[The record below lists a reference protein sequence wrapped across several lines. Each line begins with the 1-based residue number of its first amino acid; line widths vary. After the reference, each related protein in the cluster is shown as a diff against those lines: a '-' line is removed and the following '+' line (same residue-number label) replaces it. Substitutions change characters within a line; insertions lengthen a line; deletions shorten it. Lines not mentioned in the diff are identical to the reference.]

1 MRHEMVVC
9 SQMNRGGKGREKEP
23 LHVCRKSSAPVRVV
37 FALSLLERAR
47 GLLGRSPSWLG
58 AGGLLVLAPCRS
70 VHTFG
75 MKHPLDI
82 AFIDGDGHVL
92 KALSDM
98 PPRRMAGCYD
108 ARIVI
113 ERFSSPCN
121 GRWFE
126 VGEELGIAALDVHGD
141 TQKEVGAL
149 PCT

>member
-1 MRHEMVVC
+1 MVTC
-9 SQMNRGGKGREKEP
+9 GRRGGGEGSAEEVPSHVRREP
-23 LHVCRKSSAPVRVV
+23 GTPARVI

-92 KALSDM
+92 KALSGM
-98 PPRRMAGCYD
+98 PPRRLAGCRG

-113 ERFSSPCN
+113 ERFSSQAH
-121 GRWFE
+121 GSWFE
-126 VGEELGIAALDVHGD
+126 VGEVLGITVLEMRGD

>member
-1 MRHEMVVC
+1 MVMRGR
-9 SQMNRGGKGREKEP
+9 RGGGEGSAEETPSHVRREP
-23 LHVCRKSSAPVRVV
+23 GTPARVI

-47 GLLGRSPSWLG
+47 GLLGHSPSWLG

-82 AFIDGDGHVL
+82 AFIDGGGHVL
-92 KALSDM
+92 KALSGM
-98 PPRRMAGCYD
+98 PPRRMAGCHD

>member
-1 MRHEMVVC
+1 MVTC
-9 SQMNRGGKGREKEP
+9 GRGGGGEEGVEEMPLQVRREP
-23 LHVCRKSSAPVRVV
+23 PAPARVI
-37 FALSLLERAR
+37 FTLSLLERAR

-75 MKHPLDI
+75 MRHPLDI

-92 KALSDM
+92 KALSGM
-98 PPRRMAGCYD
+98 PPRRMTGCRG

>member
-1 MRHEMVVC
+1 MVTC
-9 SQMNRGGKGREKEP
+9 GRGGGGEEGVEEMPLQVRREP
-23 LHVCRKSSAPVRVV
+23 PAPVRVV

-92 KALSDM
+92 KALSGM
-98 PPRRMAGCYD
+98 PPRRMTGCRG

-113 ERFSSPCN
+113 ERFSSPCD

-126 VGEELGIAALDVHGD
+126 VGEELGIAALDVRGD

>member
-1 MRHEMVVC
+1 MVTC
-9 SQMNRGGKGREKEP
+9 GRGGGGEGSAEEMPSQVRCEP
-23 LHVCRKSSAPVRVV
+23 PAPARVV

-47 GLLGRSPSWLG
+47 GLLGRRSSRLG

-75 MKHPLDI
+75 MRQPIDV
-82 AFIDGDGHVL
+82 AFVDGHGRVL
-92 KALSDM
+92 KAVRGM
-98 PPRRMAGCYD
+98 PPRRMAGCRG

-126 VGEELGIAALDVHGD
+126 VGEELGIVGRDVRGD
-141 TQKEVGAL
+141 TQKEAGAL

>member
-1 MRHEMVVC
+1 MVTC
-9 SQMNRGGKGREKEP
+9 GRGGGGEEGVEEMPSQVRREP
-23 LHVCRKSSAPVRVV
+23 GTPARVI
-37 FALSLLERAR
+37 FALSLFERAR

-58 AGGLLVLAPCRS
+58 AGGLLVFAPCRS

-75 MKHPLDI
+75 MRQPIDV
-82 AFIDGDGHVL
+82 AFVDGHGRVL
-92 KALSDM
+92 KAVRGM
-98 PPRRMAGCYD
+98 PPRRMAGCRG

-126 VGEELGIAALDVHGD
+126 VGEELGIVGRDARGD

>member
-1 MRHEMVVC
+1 MVTCARRDGSEEGVEEMP
-9 SQMNRGGKGREKEP
+9 SQVRREP
-23 LHVCRKSSAPVRVV
+23 PVPARVV

-47 GLLGRSPSWLG
+47 GLLRRSPSWLG

-75 MKHPLDI
+75 MRHPLDI

-92 KALSDM
+92 KALSGM
-98 PPRRMAGCYD
+98 PPRRMAGCRG

-113 ERFSSPCN
+113 ERFSSPYN

>member
-1 MRHEMVVC
+1 MVTCARRDGSEEGVEEMP
-9 SQMNRGGKGREKEP
+9 SQVRCEP
-23 LHVCRKSSAPVRVV
+23 GTPARVI

-75 MKHPLDI
+75 MRHPLDI

-92 KALSDM
+92 KALSGM
-98 PPRRMAGCYD
+98 PPRRMAGCRG
-108 ARIVI
+108 AHIVI
-113 ERFSSPCN
+113 ERFSSPYN

>member
-1 MRHEMVVC
+1 MRSEEMVTC
-9 SQMNRGGKGREKEP
+9 GRGGGGEEGVEEMPSRVRCEP
-23 LHVCRKSSAPVRVV
+23 PAPARVV

-47 GLLGRSPSWLG
+47 GLLGRRSSRLG

-75 MKHPLDI
+75 MRQPIDV
-82 AFIDGDGHVL
+82 AFVDGH
-92 KALSDM
+92 SGM
-98 PPRRMAGCYD
+98 PPRRMAGCRG

-126 VGEELGIAALDVHGD
+126 VGEELGIVGRDVRGD

>member
-1 MRHEMVVC
+1 MVTC
-9 SQMNRGGKGREKEP
+9 GRGGGGEEGVEEMPLQVRREP
-23 LHVCRKSSAPVRVV
+23 PAPARVI

-75 MKHPLDI
+75 MRHPLDI

-92 KALSDM
+92 KALSGM
-98 PPRRMAGCYD
+98 PPRRMTGCRG

>member
-1 MRHEMVVC
+1 MVTCARRDGSEEGVEEMP
-9 SQMNRGGKGREKEP
+9 SQVRCEP
-23 LHVCRKSSAPVRVV
+23 PVPARVV
-37 FALSLLERAR
+37 FALSLFERAR

-75 MKHPLDI
+75 MRHPLDI
-82 AFIDGDGHVL
+82 AFIDGGGHVL
-92 KALSDM
+92 KALSGM
-98 PPRRMAGCYD
+98 PPRRMAGCRG

-126 VGEELGIAALDVHGD
+126 VGEELGIVGRDVRGD